1 MSPSVSDTG
10 FDRPAAADAWLYIDE
25 ITHRTLNDY
34 TAMLS
39 MLRRAS
45 AGMSDVTGV
54 AVLDAVSARLR
65 AAAAAYGALRPL
77 RGSLVRNLD
86 DDLEC
91 LCASLTSS
99 ILADR
104 SIRLTLAA
112 EPVTLSAQ
120 RSWQVSLIVSEL
132 VMNAAKHAFA
142 GAGGA
147 IVINARADGRMIQCA
162 VIDNGKGS
170 PGYMPGRGSGIVDAL
185 AAGLGGQIIRQFSR
199 TGSTVVLRIPR
210 AET

>member
-1 MSPSVSDTG
+1 MSPSVSEAE
-10 FDRPAAADAWLYIDE
+10 FARPATADAWLYIDE

-45 AGMSDVTGV
+45 AGMSDAAGV

-65 AAAAAYGALRPL
+65 AAATAYGALRPL
-77 RGSLVRNLD
+77 GGALVRNLD

-112 EPVTLSAQ
+112 EPVALSAQ
-120 RSWQVSLIVSEL
+120 RSWQISLIVSEL
-132 VMNAAKHAFA
+132 VMNAAKHAFDA
-142 GAGGA
+142 GA
-147 IVINARADGRMIQCA
+147 IVVNVRVIGQTIQCA

-185 AAGLGGQIIRQFSR
+185 AAGLGGQIIRQFSN
-199 TGSTVVLRIPR
+199 TGSTVVLCVPR
-210 AET
+210 AEP

>member
-1 MSPSVSDTG
+1 MSPSVSETD
-10 FDRPAAADAWLYIDE
+10 FQRPTAADAWLYIDE

-45 AGMSDVTGV
+45 AGMSDAAGV

-65 AAAAAYGALRPL
+65 AAATAYGALRPL
-77 RGSLVRNLD
+77 GGSLVRKLD

-104 SIRLTLAA
+104 SIRLTLTA
-112 EPVTLSAQ
+112 EPTVLGAQ

-132 VMNAAKHAFA
+132 VMNAAKHAFDA
-142 GAGGA
+142 DAGA
-147 IVINARADGRMIQCA
+147 IVVNVRVIGQTIQCA

-170 PGYMPGRGSGIVDAL
+170 RGYIPGRGTGIVDAL
-185 AAGLGGQIIRQFSR
+185 AAGLGGQIIRQFSNA
-199 TGSTVVLRIPR
+199 GSTVVLCVPR
-210 AET
+210 AES

>member
-1 MSPSVSDTG
+1 MSPNVSDTV
-10 FDRPAAADAWLYIDE
+10 FARPATPDAWLYIDE

-45 AGMSDVTGV
+45 SGMTDAAGV

-65 AAAAAYGALRPL
+65 AAATAYGALRPL

-112 EPVTLSAQ
+112 EPIALDAQ

-132 VMNAAKHAFA
+132 VMNAAKHAFSS
-142 GAGGA
+142 AGGNIVVNLRA
-147 IVINARADGRMIQCA
+147 IGQTIHCA
-162 VIDNGKGS
+162 VIDNGRAS
-170 PGYMPGRGSGIVDAL
+170 LDRMPGRGAGIVDAL
-185 AAGLGGQIIRQFSR
+185 AEDLGGQVIRQFSR
-199 TGSTVVLRIPR
+199 TGSTIVLHIPR
-210 AET
+210 A